1 MQKHTAMNF
10 TIDKINIDIKAENNG
25 IRLIT
30 ENENWLLPNQTI
42 DETQIIIEKNYK
54 IVKNHFKEKIGEVI
68 NEIDIENVCLNIVLN
83 FFQMYNHWRS
93 MYERE
98 KNRDLTFLEKDF
110 EHPYT
115 SHRII
120 DYFKRKYP
128 EIYAEKC
135 EWMLGMTSEEFKE
148 YLLRKE
154 QFDNR

>member
-1 MQKHTAMNF
+1 MQKHTTMNF
-10 TIDKINIDIKAENNG
+10 TIDKINIDIKAESNG

-42 DETQIIIEKNYK
+42 DETKIIIEKNYK
-54 IVKNHFKEKIGEVI
+54 IVKNHFKKKIGEVI

-98 KNRDLTFLEKDF
+98 KNRDLTFLDKDF

-128 EIYAEKC
+128 DIYAEKC

-148 YLLRKE
+148 YVLRKE
-154 QFDNR
+154 QFDNK